1 MKSLCSIL
9 LSLCCFA
16 AFSQTIGEYNGKKIL
31 EGVVIYKYAT
41 AQLKHGESSAQ
52 LARREVDE
60 YLQAIGATPPEQKFP
75 MATIPDNCENC
86 VDISSIYTCQIPP
99 KTSLDKVLAKL
110 NKMDGVEYAEPSY
123 VGDLFLTPNDSE
135 YGKGNLWHLNTC
147 NVLNAWDVEE
157 GDSSVVV
164 AVVDCG
170 IDIIHKDLINKIA
183 YNLDDPINGK
193 DDDGDGYVDNYRGW
207 DLADNDNNP
216 VNSNGIEHGTYVA
229 GIVTAEVNNEFGTAG
244 VGYKTRML
252 PLKVCPQGQ
261 SVVTSGYDGIAYAA
275 NQGCKVINCSWGDP
289 GGSKYGQDI
298 VDYATFNCN
307 ALVVAAAGN
316 SAATELYFP
325 ASYDNVLSVGGT
337 IVGDYVWADSNVKG
351 SQYNHS
357 VDICAPAKGF
367 YSLANDGKTFPMS
380 GGGTSFAAPIVSGAA
395 ALVRS
400 KYPEFSAVQVGEI
413 LRITADD
420 IYTLNNEPKY
430 KNMLGH
436 GRLNVYNALTND
448 SIPSIRIIDY
458 SLKNNTNQPF
468 TYVKD
473 TLFLHLTLKNQ
484 LFTAKNVAITASC
497 ENSILAPVETD
508 TAFAEIVAGGEV
520 ECTFAF
526 RVLITPPVNYDLQF
540 KLLTIADNSY
550 SDYEYISFPG
560 NKQYYDF
567 SVGDIQSTATN
578 DGSIAV
584 YSTKLEQNGFIYK
597 NYDNCI
603 FQAGVFIAENQN
615 NIYVRNDKRADFTAL
630 IYPTIHETDSCDV
643 VISSQYSA
651 ENLVV
656 DQIIYGWDDVD
667 ALIYDFVL
675 SNERDSTLYDVRLGT
690 FIDWDIMDS
699 KYNNIWYVD
708 SLQLTVAASVS
719 PSTLYVGC
727 MPLDYHESGVYA
739 FNVANDIV
747 YYNDGFNN
755 TELWYV
761 VTHSQKEAGTN
772 SVYGSEVAV
781 FNYSK
786 IDTLEVGNSS
796 RVRYAMLAAETP
808 KELYDVA
815 YRLKQTYNPNI
826 LVPDT
831 TEIVAVE
838 SCSLSPVQAYVRN
851 GELYVV
857 YQQSDEPVSIQL
869 LGLDGKRFSAVSLAP
884 EYQTGVY
891 SVQIPETGV
900 LIVSVKQNGLT
911 YTFKFV
917 Q

>member
-436 GRLNVYNALTND
+436 GRLNVY
-448 SIPSIRIIDY
+448 
-458 SLKNNTNQPF
+458 
-468 TYVKD
+468 
-473 TLFLHLTLKNQ
+473 
-484 LFTAKNVAITASC
+484 
-497 ENSILAPVETD
+497 
-508 TAFAEIVAGGEV
+508 
-520 ECTFAF
+520 
-526 RVLITPPVNYDLQF
+526 
-540 KLLTIADNSY
+540 
-550 SDYEYISFPG
+550 
-560 NKQYYDF
+560 
-567 SVGDIQSTATN
+567 
-578 DGSIAV
+578 
-584 YSTKLEQNGFIYK
+584 
-597 NYDNCI
+597 
-603 FQAGVFIAENQN
+603 
-615 NIYVRNDKRADFTAL
+615 
-630 IYPTIHETDSCDV
+630 
-643 VISSQYSA
+643 
-651 ENLVV
+651 
-656 DQIIYGWDDVD
+656 
-667 ALIYDFVL
+667 
-675 SNERDSTLYDVRLGT
+675 
-690 FIDWDIMDS
+690 
-699 KYNNIWYVD
+699 
-708 SLQLTVAASVS
+708 
-719 PSTLYVGC
+719 
-727 MPLDYHESGVYA
+727 
-739 FNVANDIV
+739 
-747 YYNDGFNN
+747 
-755 TELWYV
+755 
-761 VTHSQKEAGTN
+761 
-772 SVYGSEVAV
+772 
-781 FNYSK
+781 
-786 IDTLEVGNSS
+786 
-796 RVRYAMLAAETP
+796 
-808 KELYDVA
+808 
-815 YRLKQTYNPNI
+815 
-826 LVPDT
+826 
-831 TEIVAVE
+831 
-838 SCSLSPVQAYVRN
+838 
-851 GELYVV
+851 
-857 YQQSDEPVSIQL
+857 
-869 LGLDGKRFSAVSLAP
+869 
-884 EYQTGVY
+884 
-891 SVQIPETGV
+891 
-900 LIVSVKQNGLT
+900 
-911 YTFKFV
+911 
-917 Q
+917 